1 MKQQQETRRQ
11 QNVNQQR
18 RQSKRET
25 EARHETAM
33 NEIGRSMREHTTR
46 HETMAEERATEWR
59 KREQEWAG
67 IWNRQRWN
75 HMKWHQQR
83 NQWTTGDVRR
93 IRSEE
98 IQIRGQESEKNPPGL
113 NDPSDARQERTEE
126 EIQMDDEDD
135 KKCGL
140 EARVREIDARL
151 RRVEE
156 RIYDEGVS
164 GQALAQ
170 GWQDADEDNEQWQK
184 WRGKWWM
191 RIDRAELSSR
201 QRRKISRVVKRLISR
216 ETNDFDHLVND
227 LKQSIA
233 EMRESAEIQK
243 ATRYYYM
250 SSGKDGL
257 TRPHGRDMMG
267 RDDDDY
273 SW

>member
-1 MKQQQETRRQ
+1 
-11 QNVNQQR
+11 
-18 RQSKRET
+18 
-25 EARHETAM
+25 
-33 NEIGRSMREHTTR
+33 
-46 HETMAEERATEWR
+46 
-59 KREQEWAG
+59 
-67 IWNRQRWN
+67 
-75 HMKWHQQR
+75 MKWHQQR

-98 IQIRGQESEKNPPGL
+98 IQIREQESEKNPPGL
-113 NDPSDARQERTEE
+113 NGPSDARQQRTEE
-126 EIQMDDEDD
+126 EIQMDDD

-170 GWQDADEDNEQWQK
+170 GGQDADEDNEQWQK

-191 RIDRAELSSR
+191 RIDRTELSSR

-233 EMRESAEIQK
+233 EMRVNRQRSRRRLVITTCHQERTDSHED
-243 ATRYYYM
+243 AT
-250 SSGKDGL
+250 
-257 TRPHGRDMMG
+257 
-267 RDDDDY
+267 
-273 SW
+273 

>member
-1 MKQQQETRRQ
+1 MSDEFGAKKYRLE
-11 QNVNQQR
+11 N
-18 RQSKRET
+18 K
-25 EARHETAM
+25 
-33 NEIGRSMREHTTR
+33 
-46 HETMAEERATEWR
+46 
-59 KREQEWAG
+59 K
-67 IWNRQRWN
+67 
-75 HMKWHQQR
+75 
-83 NQWTTGDVRR
+83 VRR
-93 IRSEE
+93 IH
-98 IQIRGQESEKNPPGL
+98 QDLMN
-113 NDPSDARQERTEE
+113 PSDAGQQRAEE

-135 KKCGL
+135 KKWGL
-140 EARVREIDARL
+140 EARVREKDARL

-156 RIYDEGVS
+156 RIYDEGAT

-170 GWQDADEDNEQWQK
+170 GGQDADEDNEQWQK

-191 RIDRAELSSR
+191 RIDRTELSSR

-250 SSGKDGL
+250 SSGEDGL

>member
-1 MKQQQETRRQ
+1 
-11 QNVNQQR
+11 
-18 RQSKRET
+18 
-25 EARHETAM
+25 
-33 NEIGRSMREHTTR
+33 MREHTTR
-46 HETMAEERATEWR
+46 HETMAEEKATEWR

-67 IWNRQRWN
+67 MWNRQRWN

-83 NQWTTGDVRR
+83 RQGTTGDVRR
-93 IRSEE
+93 IRTEE
-98 IQIRGQESEKNPPGL
+98 IQIRKQESEKNPPGL
-113 NDPSDARQERTEE
+113 NDPSDAGQQRAEE

-135 KKCGL
+135 KKWEL

-156 RIYDEGVS
+156 RIYDEGMT
-164 GQALAQ
+164 GQVLAQ
-170 GWQDADEDNEQWQK
+170 GGQDVDEDNEQWQK

-191 RIDRAELSSR
+191 RIDRTELSSR
-201 QRRKISRVVKRLISR
+201 QRRKISRVVKRTISR
-216 ETNDFDHLVND
+216 ETNDFDQLVND

-250 SSGKDGL
+250 SSGEDGL
-257 TRPHGRDMMG
+257 TRPHGHDMMG
-267 RDDDDY
+267 HDDDDY

>member
-1 MKQQQETRRQ
+1 M
-11 QNVNQQR
+11 
-18 RQSKRET
+18 
-25 EARHETAM
+25 
-33 NEIGRSMREHTTR
+33 
-46 HETMAEERATEWR
+46 
-59 KREQEWAG
+59 
-67 IWNRQRWN
+67 
-75 HMKWHQQR
+75 
-83 NQWTTGDVRR
+83 RR
-93 IRSEE
+93 IH
-98 IQIRGQESEKNPPGL
+98 QDFD
-113 NDPSDARQERTEE
+113 DPSDARQQRTEE

-135 KKCGL
+135 KKWGL

-170 GWQDADEDNEQWQK
+170 GGQDADEDNEQWQK

-201 QRRKISRVVKRLISR
+201 QRRKISRVVRRLISR

-233 EMRESAEIQK
+233 ERRESAEIQK

-250 SSGKDGL
+250 SSGEDGL